1 MPIGSVGGWGSM
13 DHDTIRA
20 LLEEYVLAQVEPAER
35 AQIEAHLPGCAE
47 CQQTVAAYRE
57 SLAQLPAVL
66 AARSPHRLP
75 EAVKHRLL
83 QQLQPTV
90 AAPLR
95 TATPPAARAV
105 PANYQPQP
113 AALPAPNFWA
123 RLRWQPMRLALVGA
137 ALLLLLTLAWS
148 VRLNVALARERAL
161 RAEFAALAAQQHE
174 LVLEIVDSS
183 KTTRRLLLPPAK
195 DSRAYGKVYTR
206 PDFPYVVAMAA
217 RLPAPPPGQA
227 YHLWLLQ
234 GDQAQLAG
242 LLKIS
247 ADGFGLLIYEAANNE
262 HNYTATQVTL
272 QPEGAT
278 MPVDPPVILW
288 QAEN

>member
-1 MPIGSVGGWGSM
+1 M

-20 LLEEYVLAQVEPAER
+20 LLEEYAVDLLDPTEQAQVEV
-35 AQIEAHLPGCAE
+35 HLSSCTE
-47 CQQTVAAYRE
+47 CQQTVALYRD
-57 SLAQLPAVL
+57 LVAQLPEVL

-75 EAVKHRLL
+75 GHVKNSLL
-83 QQLQPTV
+83 QKLQASTNSIPT
-90 AAPLR
+90 
-95 TATPPAARAV
+95 TATSPTMPAVRTNHQPPVSPVAG
-105 PANYQPQP
+105 
-113 AALPAPNFWA
+113 FWA
-123 RLRWQPMRLALVGA
+123 RLLRPPLRLALVA
-137 ALLLLLTLAWS
+137 ASLLLVLALAWS

-161 RAEFAALAAQQHE
+161 RAEFAELAAQQHE

-242 LLKIS
+242 LLKVS
-247 ADGFGLLIYEAANNE
+247 TDGFGLLIYEAANNQ

-272 QPEGAT
+272 QPEGTT

-288 QAEN
+288 QDKTE